1 MATTPQNLTTSDVP
15 SVNGFPRYSDAEMAR
30 RHTALE
36 GFVQKHDLSA
46 VVVGGATAILETS
59 VQFFTNWPPL
69 VESYA
74 VFPTGSEPSLF
85 VRLWNHIPDAERIS
99 VVKDVQYGGDTPVEQ
114 GETVA
119 RALKKHGCDGKRIG
133 LIGPIRHADAL
144 IFQKELPGATLVD
157 LNPDY
162 RALRL
167 VKSDEEVYWTRVASA
182 FNDRA
187 VEVMEQN
194 IRPGIN
200 EREIAQMVE
209 DVYLAEGAVNLI
221 HFTLTT
227 PMDDPQI
234 CVPHQYHPSRVV
246 RSGDVVVTEIST
258 TFWGYAGQ
266 ILRSF
271 TVDADPTPLYQEMH
285 DVAESVYN
293 SIVDVLRPGV
303 TIGEVLDRADAV
315 EEAGFSIWDDLVH
328 GFGGAY
334 LPPILRTRKTRGAT
348 HREDFSYEAGTVLVV
363 QPNIT
368 TPDYKAGVQVGNCI
382 HIGENGTEILQRYPV
397 KFIRCSG

>member
-1 MATTPQNLTTSDVP
+1 MATTPQKPATSDVP
-15 SVNGFPRYSDAEMAR
+15 HVNGFPRYSETEMAR
-30 RHTALE
+30 RHAALE
-36 GFVQKHDLSA
+36 EWMQKHDLSA
-46 VVVGGATAILETS
+46 VAVGGATAILETS

-74 VFPTGSEPSLF
+74 VFPAESDPSVF

-99 VVKDVQYGGDTPVEQ
+99 VVEDVQYGGDTPAEQ
-114 GETVA
+114 AETVA
-119 RALKKHGCDGKRIG
+119 QALKKRGCAGKRVG
-133 LIGPIRHADAL
+133 LIGPIRHADVL
-144 IFQKELPGATLVD
+144 IFQEKLPGTTFVD
-157 LNPDY
+157 LNMEY
-162 RALRL
+162 RAFRL
-167 VKSDEEVYWTRVASA
+167 VKSEEELYWTRVAST

-209 DVYLAEGAVNLI
+209 DVYLAQGAVNLI

-234 CVPHQYHPSRVV
+234 CVPHQYHPSRIVQ
-246 RSGDVVVTEIST
+246 SGDVVVTEIST
-258 TFWGYAGQ
+258 TFWGYSGQ

-271 TVDADPTPLYQEMH
+271 TVDAEPTPLYRELH

-303 TIGEVLDRADAV
+303 TIGEILDRADAV

-348 HREDFSYEAGTVLVV
+348 HPEDFAYKAGTVLVV

-382 HIGENGTEILQRYPV
+382 HIGERGNEILQKYPV